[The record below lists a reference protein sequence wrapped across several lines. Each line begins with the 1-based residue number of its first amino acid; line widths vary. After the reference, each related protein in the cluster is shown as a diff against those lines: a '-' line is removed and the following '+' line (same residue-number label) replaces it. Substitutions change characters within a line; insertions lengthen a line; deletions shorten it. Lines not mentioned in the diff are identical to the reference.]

1 MATRQIN
8 IIKSFINVTRFSFEE
23 WHDFLTN
30 LAIVISRKPTVFETY
45 TSSSHYEEDEYGN
58 FYDIKA
64 YMNGGF
70 VPGSTGMSVNFLTDK
85 YHRFMTL
92 FAANF
97 IDVVDDITLIPE
109 YQLQDQEQ
117 IKANL
122 PKLLVGGY
130 SQNEVPR
137 ALLSTPGNKISAIV
151 EVSWT
156 NVDTKKVR
164 RINIPVTLEFMTTFI
179 TSDIPG
185 RDQYVIDYPGSLLW
199 LKSINCYTINNE
211 LNLSDCLLPDITMFN
226 FLEMLFTKNKASDIL
241 RLFNSNAT
249 NVSITI
255 YKFFDILKL

>member
-1 MATRQIN
+1 
-8 IIKSFINVTRFSFEE
+8 
-23 WHDFLTN
+23 
-30 LAIVISRKPTVFETY
+30 
-45 TSSSHYEEDEYGN
+45 
-58 FYDIKA
+58 
-64 YMNGGF
+64 MNGGF
-70 VPGSTGMSVNFLTDK
+70 VAGSTGIDVGFLADK
-85 YHRFMTL
+85 YNRFMTL

-109 YQLQDQEQ
+109 YQLQNQEQ

-137 ALLSTPGNKISAIV
+137 ALLATPGNKIYAIV

-156 NVDTKKVR
+156 NVDTDEIR

-179 TSDIPG
+179 APTTPN
-185 RDQYVIDYPGSLLW
+185 QYVIDYPGSLLW
-199 LKSINCYTINNE
+199 LKAINCHTINNK
-211 LNLSDCLLPDITMFN
+211 LNLKDCLLPDITMFD
-226 FLEMLFTKNKASDIL
+226 FLEMLFTKNKASNISK
-241 RLFNSNAT
+241 LFNSNDT